1 MDSQDQHQQPK
12 TDQGTNVT
20 AISNTDTAAAAIC
33 GKGGG
38 PQQIGGP
45 RPTSTRWT
53 PTAEQIR
60 ILRDL
65 YYNYGVRSP
74 SAEQIQRISARLRQ
88 FGKIEGKNVFYWFQN
103 HKARERQKKRLS
115 SDPIFHPT
123 NGSAQMGSYRSG
135 SVAMEKNFKE
145 CSLSADSGGGLEVQ
159 TVGWAAMDLSF
170 YASSSYCNVLGNRFH
185 CGGNQSVG
193 RYPQE
198 DGEDE
203 EDREKGDDDFDDAP
217 EIETLPLFPM
227 REDKY
232 SEGGLF
238 GISPSPNPTL
248 ASEPG
253 LGPVGYYY
261 RGTEGSWHGD
271 VVMMA
276 KPRESLEL
284 SLSSCTGKKSPAS
297 F

>member
-12 TDQGTNVT
+12 IDQGANVT
-20 AISNTDTAAAAIC
+20 DISNTTAA
-33 GKGGG
+33 KGEVS
-38 PQQIGGP
+38 QQIGSP

-74 SAEQIQRISARLRQ
+74 NAEQIQRISARLRQ

-103 HKARERQKKRLS
+103 HKARERQKKRLA
-115 SDPIFHPT
+115 SDPNFHPT
-123 NGSAQMGSYRSG
+123 NGSVQMGSYRSG
-135 SVAMEKNFKE
+135 SVTMEKKFTE
-145 CSLSADSGGGLEVQ
+145 CSLSASSSGGLAVQ
-159 TVGWAAMDLSF
+159 RVGWAAMDPSFHLS
-170 YASSSYCNVLGNRFH
+170 SPNCNILGNRFH
-185 CGGNQSVG
+185 RGGNPSVG

-198 DGEDE
+198 DGEE
-203 EDREKGDDDFDDAP
+203 EEEEREKEDDDLDNVP

-227 REDKY
+227 RDDEY
-232 SEGGLF
+232 SGGSFF
-238 GISPSPNPTL
+238 GISPSPNPTV
-248 ASEPG
+248 ASEPVF
-253 LGPVGYYY
+253 GPVGYFDSGAG
-261 RGTEGSWHGD
+261 GTWHGD

-276 KPRESLEL
+276 KPRASLEL
-284 SLSSCTGKKSPAS
+284 SLSSCAGKFPAS